1 MIFCNLGSG
10 SKGNCTYI
18 RHKQKA
24 LLIDQGFSLKNL
36 HARMETI
43 AIDEHSVG
51 AIILTHEHSD
61 HLKGV
66 GVFARYHKVPVYLT
80 EQTLNVINP
89 EFFHK
94 VHVCPFRAGDEV
106 TIEDFKVKTFH
117 IPHDAIDPIGIVI
130 SAEQYKIAV
139 VTDLGTVS
147 ESVLVQ
153 IADPDLLFLEANHD
167 LTMLINGPYPLN
179 LKQRIKS
186 RVGHLS
192 NEQSLMLL
200 QRLAGNGRLKHL
212 ILGHLSEINNHPS
225 IVRELFEKNINT
237 DLRRYQIE
245 IADQYRPTS
254 IIELTAPHEV

>member
-10 SKGNCTYI
+10 SKGNCSYI
-18 RHKQKA
+18 RNRQRA

-36 HARMETI
+36 LERLEAS
-43 AIDEHSVG
+43 ALDAHSVG

-66 GVFARYHKVPVYLT
+66 GIFARRYAVPVYLT

-89 EFFHK
+89 ERLRK
-94 VHVCPFRAGDEV
+94 VTVCPFQAGDELA
-106 TIEDFKVKTFH
+106 IEDLKVKTFH
-117 IPHDAIDPIGIVI
+117 IPHDAIDPIGVLI
-130 SAEQYKIAV
+130 SAGQYKIAI
-139 VTDLGTVS
+139 VTDMGSVS

-153 IADPDLLFLEANHD
+153 ITEPDLLFLEANHD
-167 LTMLINGPYPLN
+167 LAMLINGPYPLY

-192 NEQSLMLL
+192 NEQSLSFL
-200 QRLAGNGRLKHL
+200 QRLSTNGHLKYL

-225 IVRELFEKNINT
+225 IVRELFEKNTVTIQHSF
-237 DLRRYQIE
+237 QID
-245 IADQYRPTS
+245 IANQYRPTPVL
-254 IIELTAPHEV
+254 ELVEPK